1 MSLAIFFHISCS
13 DEKFQ
18 YLLHDELNKT
28 LYGTR
33 NQTNRTHPAMNIWTA
48 ASDGREDMVEQILAQ
63 NSELNA
69 NSKDPNGYTAVHAAA
84 AYGHVD
90 LLKKLCQHHG
100 GDINIRDSDGDTPLH
115 HCEDAHTA
123 KVIVE
128 ELGGDM
134 TLTNDEGK
142 TALQTFE
149 EDAEF
154 PELIQYMRLQSGV
167 PQDQDS
173 LGIDAQQL
181 EQFKDN
187 IRYTLETEPAD
198 ANDPES
204 QARRQKLEQII
215 QGENAE
221 EELENYIREIIRSQ
235 IMNGDASSQDD
246 QANVKRRK

>member
-1 MSLAIFFHISCS
+1 
-13 DEKFQ
+13 
-18 YLLHDELNKT
+18 
-28 LYGTR
+28 
-33 NQTNRTHPAMNIWTA
+33 MNIWTA
-48 ASDGREDMVEQILAQ
+48 ASDGREDLVEQILAQ
-63 NSELNA
+63 NSGLTA

-84 AYGHVD
+84 AYGHID
-90 LLKKLCQHHG
+90 LLRKLCKQYG

-115 HCEDAHTA
+115 HCEDVNTA
-123 KVIVE
+123 KVILE
-128 ELGGDM
+128 ELGGDI

-142 TALQTFE
+142 TALQSLE

-154 PELIQYMRLQSGV
+154 PELIQYMRVQSGV

-173 LGIDAQQL
+173 LGIDQQQL
-181 EQFKDN
+181 EQFKDS
-187 IRYTLETEPAD
+187 IRYTLETEPED

-221 EELENYIREIIRSQ
+221 QELENYIREIVRSQ
-235 IMNGDASSQDD
+235 AMNGQPSGQQE